1 MKRLQPDGQ
10 KLRSKALQRL
20 KLLREAAHLK
30 RMFSWDDDDIKI
42 FIETL
47 TKNLEEFLTNS
58 I

>member
-1 MKRLQPDGQ
+1 
-10 KLRSKALQRL
+10 LRSKALQRL

-42 FIETL
+42 FIEIL